1 MATEHAPPFLKSIS
15 GVNSGS
21 EEEVR
26 EFLLKLIFAFLSSFF
41 FLFLSPLRF
50 LNRRHLR
57 FNPPPHTQQMY
68 KYRYPFIGSK
78 AQRVPA
84 AALPLLALAFPS
96 LVIVAHALLAGPAAA
111 LLGSHHPPPSRLEAH
126 AALLGLFASVV
137 STGAATN
144 LLKIGVGR
152 PRPNFGKLFIEF
164 VFSFFSSIFFH

>member
-26 EFLLKLIFAFLSSFF
+26 EFFFEGSSSAFFAFFF
-41 FLFLSPLRF
+41 FFFSLSPSF
-50 LNRRHLR
+50 SPS
-57 FNPPPHTQQMY
+57 PPTNISPLSKPLKKQMY
-68 KYRYPFIGSK
+68 TYRYPFIGSK

-84 AALPLLALAFPS
+84 AALPLIALAFPS
-96 LVIVAHALLAGPAAA
+96 LVIVGHALLAGAAAA
-111 LLGSHHPPPSRLEAH
+111 LLGGSHHPPPSRLEAH

-152 PRPNFGKLFIEF
+152 PRPNFGE
-164 VFSFFSSIFFH
+164 